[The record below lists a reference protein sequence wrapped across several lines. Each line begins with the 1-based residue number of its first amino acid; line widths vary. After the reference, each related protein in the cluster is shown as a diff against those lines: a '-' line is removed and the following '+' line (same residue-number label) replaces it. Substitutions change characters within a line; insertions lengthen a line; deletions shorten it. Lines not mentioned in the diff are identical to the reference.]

1 MKYKMYAVKIKV
13 TAIGYKNMFFEGIS
27 ISKTPKEAEEQALKM
42 LKKELNNQNPE
53 MENLFNY
60 EVTKC
65 TKLKDDFFIQPE
77 KKQAG

>member
-1 MKYKMYAVKIKV
+1 MKNKMYAVKIKV
-13 TAIGYKNMFFEGIS
+13 TANGYKNKFFEGIS
-27 ISKTPKEAEEQALKM
+27 IEKTPKEAEEQALKM
-42 LKKELNNQNPE
+42 LKKELNNQNLE

-65 TKLKDDFFIQPE
+65 TKLKDDFIIQPE

>member
-1 MKYKMYAVKIKV
+1 
-13 TAIGYKNMFFEGIS
+13 
-27 ISKTPKEAEEQALKM
+27 
-42 LKKELNNQNPE
+42 